1 MDNNSIYILE
11 LYILFIYSQW
21 NVEKE
26 RIYFILLLIISQAM
40 Y

>member
-11 LYILFIYSQW
+11 LYILFINSQW

-26 RIYFILLLIISQAM
+26 RIYFILLLIISQAL

>member
-11 LYILFIYSQW
+11 LYILLINSQW

>member
-11 LYILFIYSQW
+11 LYILFINSQW

>member
-11 LYILFIYSQW
+11 LYILFISSQW